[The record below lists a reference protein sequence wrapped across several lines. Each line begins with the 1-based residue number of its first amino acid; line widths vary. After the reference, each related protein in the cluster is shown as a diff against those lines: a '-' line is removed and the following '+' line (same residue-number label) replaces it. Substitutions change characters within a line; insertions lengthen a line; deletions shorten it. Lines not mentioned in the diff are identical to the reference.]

1 MTKFKLE
8 NVELFHRSME
18 LMKTDDFKSFRALV
32 DQLEP
37 DDREEVLQMY
47 KKAYHYL
54 KLEIQLCPHL
64 NRGSYSQ

>member
-1 MTKFKLE
+1 MAKFKSE

-18 LMKTDDFKSFRALV
+18 LMKIDDFESFRALV

-37 DDREEVLQMY
+37 HDREEVLQMY

-54 KLEIQLCPHL
+54 KTGNPNMPPKKSSH
-64 NRGSYSQ
+64 